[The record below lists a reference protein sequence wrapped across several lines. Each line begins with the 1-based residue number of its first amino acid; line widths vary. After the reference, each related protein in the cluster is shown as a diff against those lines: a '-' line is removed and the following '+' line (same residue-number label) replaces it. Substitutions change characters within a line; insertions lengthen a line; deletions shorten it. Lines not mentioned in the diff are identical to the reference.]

1 MNKRT
6 TVYLL
11 AIGLPAVILG
21 SLIFRDQKFE
31 SDFARVA
38 IGASKTDVIR
48 ILGEPDAVVAC
59 AHSGGTPPAG
69 CTKELSYVTAV
80 TFTDEW
86 VLSLDA
92 NDCVIRKLRYRSP

>member
-1 MNKRT
+1 MNKRMIAF
-6 TVYLL
+6 LL
-11 AIGLPAVILG
+11 LLGLSGLVLG
-21 SLIFRDQKFE
+21 TLMIRDQNFK
-31 SDFARVA
+31 SGFAQIA
-38 IGASKTDVIR
+38 IGASQADVRR

-69 CTKELSYVTAV
+69 CTKEFSYVTAV

-92 NDCVIRKLRYRSP
+92 NDRVIRKLRYRSP